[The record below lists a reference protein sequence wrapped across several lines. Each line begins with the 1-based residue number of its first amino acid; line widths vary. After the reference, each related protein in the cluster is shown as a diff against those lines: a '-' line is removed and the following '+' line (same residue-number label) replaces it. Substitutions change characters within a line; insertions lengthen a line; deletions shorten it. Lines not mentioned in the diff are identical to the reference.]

1 MTNYEIKQDIQAT
14 SIAEEI
20 SNTINSK
27 YDVTWVSP
35 FLVQLFIVL
44 TKTGRTIA
52 YNVLQASKTTLQLKK
67 AELVRQSQ
75 KGNDLA
81 KKISVLRAATSI
93 ITEQVNN
100 ILKIVPLDSTLSTI
114 PEVSDFLNLLSSNV
128 PIKVPEYAI
137 FDLAGIGGFELLD
150 GVKDFRSL
158 SDKID
163 ELEFRLSETL
173 AFSDYIQA
181 GSTYLDNQLNKITIY
196 LDIIETLDINGF

>member
-163 ELEFRLSETL
+163 ELEFRLSRTL

>member
-1 MTNYEIKQDIQAT
+1 MPSCEIKQDIQAT

-163 ELEFRLSETL
+163 ELEFRLSRTL